1 MRDRGIGSARA
12 ALVARWFGVTDN
24 QVRGT
29 TDDGTAPTPAIDIAG
44 GRLILLTGASGSGKS
59 TLLRRLRR
67 GSNRSARWVDLN
79 DVRLG
84 QAAVIDAMAEAMGG
98 EGDDETTIV
107 AALEALS
114 RVGLG
119 EVWSYLRTPAELS
132 EGQRW
137 RLRLALALARVGRLV
152 EGGGGFDEDDGG
164 NKGTCG
170 APAKRGRGGGRRGD
184 GVMGRWGEG
193 ARLVVIGADEF
204 AAPLDRVTALV
215 VSRALRKTVSG
226 RRDLCAVVATA
237 RDDLEVALDPDLVVR
252 CDFGA
257 FTVCGRGVS

>member
-24 QVRGT
+24 QVRGRT
-29 TDDGTAPTPAIDIAG
+29 GDGAAPTPAIDIAG

-79 DVRLG
+79 DIRLG

-132 EGQRW
+132 EGQRS
-137 RLRLALALARVGRLV
+137 RLRLALALAR
-152 EGGGGFDEDDGG
+152 
-164 NKGTCG
+164 
-170 APAKRGRGGGRRGD
+170 AKPPPDKPLR
-184 GVMGRWGEG
+184 V
-193 ARLVVIGADEF
+193 LSADEF

-215 VSRALRKTVSG
+215 VSRALRKAVTAKP
-226 RRDLCAVVATA
+226 DLCAVVATA
-237 RDDLEVALDPDLVVR
+237 REDLEVALDPDLVVH

-257 FTVCGRGVS
+257 FTVCERGGQ